1 MAEPAGAEPGPAAE
15 PEPGPA
21 AEPSLGTGPQAKL
34 DVLTLL
40 RVREQLKQQL
50 MECRAI
56 ARANQESCP
65 DHDIEEMSIVR
76 YIENLEREL
85 EELKTSFTN
94 KTSFMQRIQLVDA
107 LRNKMTQNDET
118 RQLIVETMKH
128 TVKLSQAIIESQ
140 QQTREIEEKLN
151 DIKKKRLILK
161 QAEEDK
167 LLQIRAVIKKKK
179 ELSSMEVGELL
190 KSIHKNLQTERA
202 MTTVI
207 QNVFQNIIIGSRVN
221 WAEDPSLKAV
231 VLQLEKNIS
240 I

>member
-1 MAEPAGAEPGPAAE
+1 M
-15 PEPGPA
+15 PE
-21 AEPSLGTGPQAKL
+21 EM
-34 DVLTLL
+34 
-40 RVREQLKQQL
+40 VR
-50 MECRAI
+50 CGD
-56 ARANQESCP
+56 QESCP